1 MEIRN
6 RDTATPYQTK
16 DGSLIKPLMDL
27 SNSSVRKLS
36 LAQATVPPGSQ
47 TYPHLHTQS
56 EEIYYLLQG
65 KGRMH
70 IEGESRKV
78 TQHDA
83 ILIPPRASHYIE
95 NIGQEDLVFLCL
107 CSPPYT
113 HQGTRILSEQSTG
126 DRGKIDNSLS
136 IAEE

>member
-1 MEIRN
+1 LEIRN
-6 RDTATPYQTK
+6 RDLATPYQTK

-27 SNSSVRKLS
+27 SNSPAKSLS
-36 LAQATVPPGSQ
+36 LAQATVSPGSQ

-70 IEGESRKV
+70 LEEESREV
-78 TQHDA
+78 GQHDV
-83 ILIPPRASHYIE
+83 ILIPPRARHYIE

-113 HQGTRILSEQSTG
+113 HQGTKIL
-126 DRGKIDNSLS
+126 
-136 IAEE
+136 EEGL

>member
-1 MEIRN
+1 LEIRN

-27 SNSSVRKLS
+27 SNSPVKNLS
-36 LAQATVPPGSQ
+36 LAQATVSSGSR

-65 KGRMH
+65 KGKIH
-70 IEGESRKV
+70 IEGESREV
-78 TQHDA
+78 VPFDA
-83 ILIPPRASHYIE
+83 ILIPPGASHYIE
-95 NIGQEDLVFLCL
+95 NIGQEDLIFLCL

-113 HQGTRILSEQSTG
+113 HQGTQILGTNLPRNLTG
-126 DRGKIDNSLS
+126 KSN
-136 IAEE
+136 